1 MSIAIIVLLSLL
13 LIASIIGDI
22 LLFNNAEFWRLSNE
36 QNENRIVQL
45 KLLTEK
51 VYQDLK
57 ELDNKEM
64 FQKDDEVG
72 VVFRDIVDII
82 KWYNEIVQN
91 DEEEIEF
98 GEIEVPEK
106 K

>member
-22 LLFNNAEFWRLSNE
+22 LLFKNAEFWRLSNE